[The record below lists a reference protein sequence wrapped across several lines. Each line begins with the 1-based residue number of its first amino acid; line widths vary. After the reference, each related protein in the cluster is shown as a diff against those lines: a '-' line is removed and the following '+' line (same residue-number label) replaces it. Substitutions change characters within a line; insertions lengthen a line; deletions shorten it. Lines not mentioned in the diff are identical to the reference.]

1 MVDQRRKFVGEY
13 ESGDWTMSELC
24 RFYEISRESGY
35 KWLKRS
41 RSEGEPGLQ
50 DRSRAARWHPNQT
63 AVEIEQQV
71 LQLRRQ
77 HATWGARKLLI
88 VLQRRRPSVIWP
100 AASTIGELLKRE
112 GLTVARRKRR
122 KTPPYTQ
129 PFQHATEAN
138 QVWCADFK
146 GWFRTLDGQRIDPL
160 TISDAASRYLLRCQV
175 VEKAEVRVLAGAL

>member
-1 MVDQRRKFVGEY
+1 
-13 ESGDWTMSELC
+13 MSELC

-41 RSEGEPGLQ
+41 RSEGEPGLE
-50 DRSRAARWHPNQT
+50 DRSRAAAWHPNQT

-77 HATWGARKLLI
+77 HATWGARKLLF
-88 VLQRRRPSVIWP
+88 VCSAVSRGVIWP

-112 GLTVARRKRR
+112 GLTVARRKRS

-129 PFQHATEAN
+129 PLGHATEAN

-146 GWFRTLDGQRIDPL
+146 GWFRTLDGN
-160 TISDAASRYLLRCQV
+160 
-175 VEKAEVRVLAGAL
+175 ALIP

>member
-1 MVDQRRKFVGEY
+1 MVDQRRKFVREY

-63 AVEIEQQV
+63 AVEIERQV

-77 HATWGARKLLI
+77 HATWGARKLLF
-88 VLQRRRPSVIWP
+88 VLQRRRPSVI
-100 AASTIGELLKRE
+100 STCGTAVAI
-112 GLTVARRKRR
+112 LT
-122 KTPPYTQ
+122 
-129 PFQHATEAN
+129 
-138 QVWCADFK
+138 
-146 GWFRTLDGQRIDPL
+146 L
-160 TISDAASRYLLRCQV
+160 
-175 VEKAEVRVLAGAL
+175 